1 MNRKTTT
8 KKNIRNPEKWIGK
21 YVRHMA
27 NWMDYQFGFE
37 KGYVVCEWTG
47 KLITVAESDEAYYG
61 DYFDSKEQAEAAGY
75 DECYCY
81 SHEGLMKMAGFAA

>member
-27 NWMDYQFGFE
+27 NWMDYDWGFN
-37 KGYVVCEWTG
+37 GYVVCEATG
-47 KLITVAESDEAYYG
+47 KLIRIADEAYYG
-61 DYFDSKEQAEAAGY
+61 DYFETKEQAEAVGY
-75 DECYCY
+75 NECYWY
-81 SHEGLMKMAGFAA
+81 SAEGLAQMAAKAA